1 MAKPT
6 IQNLEADLWEAADQL
21 RANSKLTANEYSQPV
36 LGLIFLRHAYNRFLM
51 VKAEIEPTL
60 PVRGGVRAP
69 LQASHF
75 QGKAAIFL
83 PEKAQY
89 SYLVNLPE
97 DQDIGKALVE
107 AMELIEAQ
115 VPMLSGALPK
125 EYTRFEPKLLRDL
138 LRIFNRDAL
147 QNANGDVFG
156 RIYEYF
162 LNKFAMSGAQ
172 EGGEFLTPPSLVRLI
187 VNVIEPDRGIV
198 FDPACGSG
206 GMFVWT
212 GYFLNEQGTE
222 PSKAVTI
229 YGQEKAETN
238 TRLSRMNLAVHGLEG
253 QIVEGNTFYDRRL
266 DLVGKCDYVM
276 ANPPFNVD
284 GVDPARLKNDPRLP
298 FGLPGLAQKTG
309 AISNAN
315 YLWIQYFYSY
325 LNERGRAGFV
335 MASSATDAGHSEK
348 TLRQKLLQ
356 TGHVDVVIAIG
367 TNFFYTLTLPCTLWF
382 FDKRKPAERRDNVLM
397 LDARSVYHVVT
408 RKLRDFTDEQLAN
421 LTAIVWLYRGE
432 GERFLKLV
440 RDYLEKAQA
449 AADRLPECLAALDE
463 PAANALK
470 VLQPFAA
477 LLHANGELSAED
489 IQAFQTRVEEARTTW
504 NNCREICTTLIKDWL
519 AYRAS
524 TRTQSL
530 ECNADQHACRQRLA
544 EFEPHFK
551 DSQRLLNESYK
562 QAQRAQ
568 EAAEKGLAARRSA
581 GWDGPAL
588 RKAMES
594 WNAAREEAVEALREA
609 LYFAHQATLLQE
621 RFPEAQY
628 ADVPGLCK
636 VVTLEEIEAKD
647 ASLTPG
653 RYVGV
658 APQNLD
664 GEVDFYQ
671 KIQNIREELNALNS
685 EAFEISKRIDSNL
698 AEIIE

>member
-1 MAKPT
+1 M
-6 IQNLEADLWEAADQL
+6 QNLEADLWEAADQL

-36 LGLIFLRHAYNRFLM
+36 LGLIFLRHAYNRFLL
-51 VKAEIEPTL
+51 VKDEIEPTL
-60 PVRGGVRAP
+60 PLRGGVRAP

-83 PEKAQY
+83 PEKSQY

-187 VNVIEPDRGIV
+187 VNVIEPDHGIV

-309 AISNAN
+309 AVSNAN
-315 YLWIQYFYSY
+315 YLWIQYFYAY

-382 FDKRKPAERRDNVLM
+382 FDKRKPAERRDKVLM

-440 RDYLEKAQA
+440 REYLEKAQA
-449 AADRLPECLAALDE
+449 AANRLPECLAALDE

-470 VLQPFAA
+470 VLQSFAA
-477 LLHANGELSAED
+477 SLHANGELSAED
-489 IQAFQTRVEEARTTW
+489 IRAFQTRMEEARTTW
-504 NNCREICTTLIKDWL
+504 NNCQEICAALLMDWQE
-519 AYRAS
+519 YRAS
-524 TRTQSL
+524 TRTQPL
-530 ECNADQHACRQRLA
+530 ESNTDQHTCRQHLA
-544 EFEPHFK
+544 EFEPRFK
-551 DSQRLLNESYK
+551 DTQRLLNESYK
-562 QAQRAQ
+562 QVQRAQ
-568 EAAEKGLAARRSA
+568 EAAEKGLTARRSS

-588 RKAMES
+588 RKALES
-594 WNAAREEAVEALREA
+594 WNAAREEAVEALRES
-609 LYFAHQATLLQE
+609 LYFAHQAALLQE

-653 RYVGV
+653 RYVGYSFRT
-658 APQNLD
+658 D
-664 GEVDFYQ
+664 DDIDFSERISVIHTEIESLSQ
-671 KIQNIREELNALNS
+671 EASDLITKILSNYKELEL
-685 EAFEISKRIDSNL
+685 
-698 AEIIE
+698 

>member
-1 MAKPT
+1 MENLRK
-6 IQNLEADLWEAADQL
+6 LEADLWDAADQL
-21 RANSKLTANEYSQPV
+21 RANSKLTAAEYSQPV
-36 LGLIFLRHAYNRFLM
+36 LGLIFLRHAYNRFLK
-51 VKAEIEPTL
+51 VQAAIEPSL
-60 PVRGGVRAP
+60 PMRGGVRAP
-69 LQASHF
+69 LLPSHF

-97 DQDIGKALVE
+97 DQDVGKALVE
-107 AMELIEAQ
+107 AMEQIEAQ
-115 VPMLSGALPK
+115 VLMLTGALPK

-187 VNVIEPDRGIV
+187 VNVIEPDHGIV

-222 PSKAVTI
+222 PSNAVTI

-356 TGHVDVVIAIG
+356 TGHVDVIIAIG
-367 TNFFYTLTLPCTLWF
+367 TNFFYTLSLPCTLWF
-382 FDKRKPAERRDNVLM
+382 FDKRKPAERRDKVLM

-421 LTAIVWLYRGE
+421 LNAIVWLYRGE
-432 GERFLKLV
+432 TDRYLNLV
-440 RDYLEKAQA
+440 REYLQKAQA
-449 AADRLPECLAALDE
+449 AADRLPDCLAALDE
-463 PAANALK
+463 PAVRA
-470 VLQPFAA
+470 QQIMETFAA
-477 LLHANGELSAED
+477 SLHANGELSAED
-489 IQAFQTRVEEARTTW
+489 IQSFQAQVNETRAAW
-504 NNCREICTTLIKDWL
+504 QNCQDFCSGLIKDWQI
-519 AYRAS
+519 YRAP
-524 TRTQSL
+524 TRAQTL
-530 ECNADQHACRQRLA
+530 ESNADQHACRQRLA

-551 DSQRLLNESYK
+551 DTQRLLNDIYK

-588 RKAMES
+588 RKAMDA
-594 WNAAREEAVEALREA
+594 WNVAREEALEALREA
-609 LYFAHQATLLQE
+609 LYYAHQATLLQE

-636 VVTLEEIEAKD
+636 VVTLEEIDAKD

-658 APQNLD
+658 SPQVGMD
-664 GEVDFYQ
+664 EDDFIE
-671 KIQNIREELNALNS
+671 KIGSIHLELQDLNAESIKL
-685 EAFEISKRIDSNL
+685 ADTIQGNL
-698 AEIIE
+698 MELI